1 MLVAQ
6 DYVMR
11 KKGMGG
17 GVEAAYH
24 QPLGLEGQIGAL
36 CEADIKPIYRDI
48 VVGPKYRPFSDI
60 SLCICCIHDWTF
72 PENIV
77 VVPYMTEC
85 PHNSYSK
92 SRIWAPKLLN
102 INFLVQFL
110 DVDI

>member
-1 MLVAQ
+1 MDHVSYP
-6 DYVMR
+6 D
-11 KKGMGG
+11 MG
-17 GVEAAYH
+17 
-24 QPLGLEGQIGAL
+24 
-36 CEADIKPIYRDI
+36 PIYRDI

-92 SRIWAPKLLN
+92 RRIWAPKLLN